1 MKYSLSYY
9 LTLFVIRL
17 KGIKKTFDTDPI
29 NYKKLRKEDVPVPR
43 NKYFK
48 QKSLLTTF
56 RVSNTEVT
64 EVRSG
69 KESKK
74 LILFIMFQNFPKK
87 SNLNIH

>member
-43 NKYFK
+43 NKYFR
-48 QKSLLTTF
+48 QKSRLTTLLGF
-56 RVSNTEVT
+56 PTL
-64 EVRSG
+64 
-69 KESKK
+69 K
-74 LILFIMFQNFPKK
+74 LLKYVPEKNRK
-87 SNLNIH
+87 S